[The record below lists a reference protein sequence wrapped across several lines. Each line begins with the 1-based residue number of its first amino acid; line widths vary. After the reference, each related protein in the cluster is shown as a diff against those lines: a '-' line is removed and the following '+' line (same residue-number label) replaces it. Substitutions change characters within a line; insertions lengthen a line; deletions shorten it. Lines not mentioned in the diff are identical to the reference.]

1 MKKIV
6 ILLLAVLLLVPAAG
20 IAKKKQHDLTGTYK
34 ISGYNPGAATS
45 GEPNYT
51 GKLIITQSGGAYLLD
66 WKLGNK
72 KTDHAGVGIFS
83 DGILSAGY
91 NGGVASYKVEK
102 NSLKGVWVPADGG
115 LFGFEYG
122 EKE

>member
-1 MKKIV
+1 MKKV
-6 ILLLAVLLLVPAAG
+6 VLLFLAALLLVPAAG
-20 IAKKKQHDLTGTYK
+20 IAKKKEYNLTGTYK

-45 GEPNYT
+45 GEPSYT
-51 GKLIITQSGGAYLLD
+51 GKLTITESGGAYLLN
-66 WKLGNK
+66 WKLGDK
-72 KTDHAGVGIFS
+72 KTDHSSVGIYS

-91 NGGVASYKVEK
+91 NGGVASYKVEEK
-102 NSLKGVWVPADGG
+102 GLKGVWVPAGGG